1 MIHFNEETH
10 EYYNGLDKL
19 ISVTQLLKKHGLS
32 TDFSAVPQH
41 ILNKASEKGT
51 AIHKRIE
58 NYVKTGEVGEGEYQ
72 EQVEMFASIYHHKF
86 IFSEVVVGN
95 DVVAGTI
102 DLIGNTDYEPF
113 GTLIADIKTGSTFA
127 QESWTWQL
135 SIYDYLF
142 RMNGGVL
149 LDPSTIGVI
158 RLTDNECEWIPLKNI
173 PDEEIERLFECERN
187 GELYKQQLIPSD
199 LALKVEQAEQS
210 LAIVETAKKQAE
222 EIAKLYRAE
231 LMEYMENNGIK
242 QFKGEKVTVTYVAPS
257 VRSGYDI
264 KALEM
269 YHADIL
275 HKYPKN
281 TEVKASLRITVKE

>member
-32 TDFSAVPQH
+32 TDFSAVPKH
-41 ILNKASEKGT
+41 ILEKASEKGT

-72 EQVEMFASIYHHKF
+72 DQVETFADMFH
-86 IFSEVVVGN
+86 IFNLSEVIVGN
-95 DVVAGTI
+95 DIVAGTV
-102 DLIGNTDYEPF
+102 DLIDTRIG
-113 GTLIADIKTGSTFA
+113 LIADIKTGSTVNK
-127 QESWTWQL
+127 ESWAWQL
-135 SIYDYLF
+135 SIYDYLY
-142 RMNGGVL
+142 RPYAEWEGTQL
-149 LDPSTIGVI
+149 GVI
-158 RLTDNECEWIPLKNI
+158 RLLDDSCDWVLLNNI

-222 EIAKLYRAE
+222 EIAKSYRAE

-242 QFKGEKVTVTYVAPS
+242 QFKGEKVTVTYVAPQI
-257 VRSGYDI
+257 RSGYDL
-264 KALEM
+264 KALEL
-269 YHADIL
+269 HHPDIL
-275 HKYPKN
+275 GQFPKN
-281 TEVKASLRITVKE
+281 TEVKASLRVTVHE

>member
-1 MIHFNEETH
+1 MIYFNEDTH

-32 TDFSAVPQH
+32 TDFSAVPKH
-41 ILNKASEKGT
+41 ILEKASEKGT

-58 NYVKTGEVGEGEYQ
+58 NYIKTGEVGEGEYQ
-72 EQVEMFASIYHHKF
+72 EHFKMFVDMFGGKF
-86 IFSEVVVGN
+86 HWSEIVVGN
-95 DVVAGTI
+95 DVVAGTV
-102 DLIGNTDYEPF
+102 DLIGYDVV
-113 GTLIADIKTGSTFA
+113 ADIKTGSTINK
-127 QESWTWQL
+127 ESWAWQL
-135 SIYDYLF
+135 SIYEYF
-142 RMNGGVL
+142 IRHGGIT
-149 LDPSTIGVI
+149 DPREHQYAIGVI
-158 RLTDNECEWIPLKNI
+158 HLTDRWCQWILLNNI

-222 EIAKLYRAE
+222 EIAKQYRAE

-242 QFKGEKVTVTYVAPS
+242 QFKGDKVTITYIAPQ
-257 VRSGYDI
+257 VRSGYDMD
-264 KALEM
+264 ALKL

-281 TEVKASLRITVKE
+281 TEVRASLRVTVHE

>member
-32 TDFSAVPQH
+32 TDFSAVPKH
-41 ILNKASEKGT
+41 ILEKASEKGT

-58 NYVKTGEVGEGEYQ
+58 NYVKTQEYTVGDYQ
-72 EQVEMFASIYHHKF
+72 EQVEMFADMFHGKF
-86 IFSEVVVGN
+86 NCSELLVGN
-95 DVVAGTI
+95 DIVAGTL
-102 DLIGNTDYEPF
+102 DLLDTNTN
-113 GTLIADIKTGSTFA
+113 LIADIKTGSTINK
-127 QESWTWQL
+127 ESWAWQL
-135 SIYDYLF
+135 SIYDYLY
-142 RMNGGVL
+142 RKGHGVFKFEEPTTL
-149 LDPSTIGVI
+149 GVI
-158 RLTDNECEWIPLKNI
+158 RLLDESCEWVSLNNI

-222 EIAKLYRAE
+222 EIAKQYRAE

-242 QFKGEKVTVTYVAPS
+242 QFKGDKVTITYIAPQ
-257 VRSGYDI
+257 VRSGYDM
-264 KALEM
+264 KAIELH
-269 YHADIL
+269 HADIL
-275 HKYPKN
+275 HKFPKN
-281 TEVKASLRITVKE
+281 TEVKASLRVTVHE

>member
-1 MIHFNEETH
+1 MIYFNEETH

-32 TDFSAVPQH
+32 TDFSAVPKH
-41 ILNKASEKGT
+41 ILEKASEKGT

-58 NYVKTGEVGEGEYQ
+58 EFVKTGTTDISEYEHQ
-72 EQVEMFASIYHHKF
+72 IDMFINMFGDTFDK
-86 IFSEVVVGN
+86 SEYVVGN
-95 DVVAGTI
+95 DIVAGTI
-102 DLIGNTDYEPF
+102 DLID
-113 GTLIADIKTGSTFA
+113 TLHECIADIKTGSTVNK
-127 QESWTWQL
+127 ESWAWQL
-135 SIYDYLF
+135 SIYDYLY
-142 RMNGGVL
+142 R
-149 LDPSTIGVI
+149 STYQFLQLHQTKLGVI
-158 RLTDNECEWIPLKNI
+158 RLLDESCEWIPLNNI

-222 EIAKLYRAE
+222 EIAKQYRAE

-242 QFKGEKVTVTYVAPS
+242 QFKGDKVTVTYIAPQ
-257 VRSGYDI
+257 VRSGYDM
-264 KALEM
+264 KALEL

-275 HKYPKN
+275 HQFPKN
-281 TEVKASLRITVKE
+281 TEVKASLRVTVHE